1 MPAVQRAPPPTRAA
15 LVFQLLFD
23 IGVHGISKAMLASN
37 NGVAL
42 DYDVFMQQPQ
52 AALSGIGRGCIQVFI
67 NGSLCEWDAVGVAI
81 GD

>member
-1 MPAVQRAPPPTRAA
+1 
-15 LVFQLLFD
+15 
-23 IGVHGISKAMLASN
+23 MLASN